1 MDYIIGLVTGFFN
14 GLFGSGGGS
23 ILVPSLER
31 FLKMEEHKAHST
43 AIAIILPLSIVSIF
57 IYTRNVDI
65 PIKVVLIIC
74 LGGLLGGFL
83 GAKYL
88 KKIPS
93 KWLHKIFGIF
103 MLIGA
108 WRMIL

>member
-1 MDYIIGLVTGFFN
+1 MIAGFFN

-43 AIAIILPLSIVSIF
+43 TIAIILPLSIVSIF
-57 IYTRNVDI
+57 IYFNGIDI
-65 PIKVVLIIC
+65 DIKQVIVVS
-74 LGGLLGGFL
+74 LGGILGGFI

-88 KKIPS
+88 KKIPA

-103 MLIGA
+103 MLLGA
-108 WRMIL
+108 WSLIL

>member
-1 MDYIIGLVTGFFN
+1 M
-14 GLFGSGGGS
+14 
-23 ILVPSLER
+23 LVPSLEK

-43 AIAIILPLSIVSIF
+43 AIAIVLPLSIVSIF
-57 IYTRNVDI
+57 IYCKGVNIDI
-65 PIKVVLIIC
+65 KSVVIIS
-74 LGGLLGGFL
+74 LGGLLGGLL

-93 KWLHKIFGIF
+93 NWLHKIFGLF

-108 WRMIL
+108 WRLIL

>member
-1 MDYIIGLVTGFFN
+1 MIAGFFN

-43 AIAIILPLSIVSIF
+43 TIAIILPLSIVSIF
-57 IYTRNVDI
+57 IYFNGINVDF
-65 PIKVVLIIC
+65 KEVLWVS
-74 LGGLLGGFL
+74 LGGILGGFL

-88 KKIPS
+88 KKVPS
-93 KWLHKIFGIF
+93 KYLHKIFGAF
-103 MLIGA
+103 MLLGA
-108 WRMIL
+108 FRLIL